1 MRPNTVC
8 EKSPQGEK
16 SKRDEKDFSLKLLIL
31 KENVLIL
38 HEFCEVKN
46 IIHIMAKKQQPKT
59 EEPIAL
65 DVQLNKSEAFIE
77 KNWKK
82 IAIIIGAVI
91 VIVTGF
97 YIYKN
102 QMADKELDAQ
112 KAIAIAQVAFAQEQ
126 YEQAL
131 NGDGNSKGF
140 VKIINEYS
148 GTKTANLAKLYAGLS
163 YAKTDKVDEA
173 IKYLEDFSIQDD
185 DIVSPSAIAALG
197 NLYIQKGD
205 NEKGIKTLI
214 EAADKANNDAVSPV
228 FLLQAGQVYESM
240 NQSDKAVEL
249 YNTIKTKYFRS
260 PVAQEIDKYI
270 ERATK

>member
-91 VIVTGF
+91 GHLDTGGIITRLGENF
-97 YIYKN
+97 
-102 QMADKELDAQ
+102 
-112 KAIAIAQVAFAQEQ
+112 VCVFFRG
-126 YEQAL
+126 L
-131 NGDGNSKGF
+131 NS
-140 VKIINEYS
+140 
-148 GTKTANLAKLYAGLS
+148 
-163 YAKTDKVDEA
+163 
-173 IKYLEDFSIQDD
+173 Q
-185 DIVSPSAIAALG
+185 
-197 NLYIQKGD
+197 
-205 NEKGIKTLI
+205 TLCI
-214 EAADKANNDAVSPV
+214 
-228 FLLQAGQVYESM
+228 
-240 NQSDKAVEL
+240 
-249 YNTIKTKYFRS
+249 
-260 PVAQEIDKYI
+260 
-270 ERATK
+270 